1 MEDEIEEGDSQET
14 LKDSESSCSSQ
25 QTSAT
30 ETSQVRSAASVVG
43 GRFHEVPYQ
52 LLTKTQ
58 HAEKLRLRLQVAMY
72 KIRTGQTNIPM
83 SQLSI
88 APKSPQLP
96 TPASQFSSRTSIVP
110 RLLPAPLIEPTPF
123 SARMTFPTQMPSSP
137 PKSQTGSP
145 EEQTRVEPKTER
157 EIFRTPALPKHQK
170 LGMKSQ
176 QLNSPP
182 SSQRHTRRNELDEDN
197 ELTSSA
203 VRGSAARGLLG
214 LMQG

>member
-14 LKDSESSCSSQ
+14 LKDSESSFSSQ

-43 GRFHEVPYQ
+43 TPKPRNPT
-52 LLTKTQ
+52 LSADTAQ

-83 SQLSI
+83 SQLAI
-88 APKSPQLP
+88 ARNSPQPP
-96 TPASQFSSRTSIVP
+96 TPTSQFSSRTSMVP

-123 SARMTFPTQMPSSP
+123 SARMIVPPKMPSSP

-145 EEQTRVEPKTER
+145 EEQTRAESKTER

-170 LGMKSQ
+170 LSMKGQ
-176 QLNSPP
+176 QFNSPP
-182 SSQRHTRRNELDEDN
+182 SSQRHARRNGLDEEN